1 MKTKRSARISILALG
16 LASATLAATPPRAVA
31 EPLGSDDDAPS
42 DIDLA
47 ERYASEAYDAY
58 RVRDYGRAV
67 MLYEKAL
74 AAAPSPDIVYN
85 IARVYDVGLLN
96 RRLAITYYERFVA
109 DPGAASERLERAA
122 QRLEELRA
130 AENARINI
138 PPPNAD
144 AIARDFPLDTHEP
157 TSAPPPIPVRQ
168 APSAADGG
176 LRPLEVGAI
185 ALGSA
190 GLVGVGVGIAFG
202 LSARSRSETWQ
213 RDCDGNACT
222 TQRGVDAAESAQ
234 RRASV
239 ATIGFASGGSLIALA
254 GLLWLI
260 DTDDEQS
267 SGASALE
274 LLPAADGTSIG
285 GRLSGSF

>member
-1 MKTKRSARISILALG
+1 MNTTRSARISILALG
-16 LASATLAATPPRAVA
+16 LTSAMVAGMPPRVA
-31 EPLGSDDDAPS
+31 AQTSGPTDAGPS
-42 DIDLA
+42 DVEFA
-47 ERYASEAYDAY
+47 ERYAAEAYDAY

-74 AAAPSPDIVYN
+74 AAAPSADILYN

-109 DPGAASERLERAA
+109 DPGAASGRLERAA

-130 AENARINI
+130 AERVRIV
-138 PPPNAD
+138 PPPDVD
-144 AIARDFPLDTHEP
+144 AIARDFPLDTPEP
-157 TSAPPPIPVRQ
+157 APAPPPGPARHPPPV
-168 APSAADGG
+168 ADGG

-190 GLVGVGVGIAFG
+190 GLAGVGVGVVFG
-202 LSARSRSETWQ
+202 LAARSRSETWQ
-213 RDCDGNACT
+213 RDCDGNICT
-222 TQRGVDAAESAQ
+222 TQRAVDAAESAQ

-254 GLLWLI
+254 ALLWLI
-260 DTDDEQS
+260 DSDDEQS
-267 SGASALE
+267 GDSAALQ
-274 LLPAADGTSIG
+274 LSPGADGSSIG
-285 GRLSGSF
+285 GSLSGSF